1 MTDFHTYHLNL
12 MKLAYNNLI
21 KQPPFSDPAVTAMDA
36 EFLEQFSAL
45 IEGYEQSETWAF
57 EEGQQI
63 LSRLVRAYP
72 HLVHL
77 VARDLFW
84 LFGGDCLHHMADEEL
99 DLFAQLDEARAEA
112 ERRGEDFDYLAERTR
127 LFN

>member
-21 KQPPFSDPAVTAMDA
+21 KQPPFNDPAIKADDA
-36 EFLEQFSAL
+36 EFLEQFEAL
-45 IEGYEQSETWAF
+45 AKGFEKNETWAF

-84 LFGGDCLHHMADEEL
+84 LFGGECLHHMADEEL
-99 DLFAQLDEARAEA
+99 ERFAELDEARAEA
-112 ERRGEDFDYLAERTR
+112 ERKGEPFDYLSERTR

>member
-21 KQPPFSDPAVTAMDA
+21 KHAPFNDPAIAADDA
-36 EFLEQFSAL
+36 EFLEQFEAL
-45 IEGYEQSETWAF
+45 VKGYENNEHWTF
-57 EEGQQI
+57 DEGQLI

-84 LFGGDCLHHMADEEL
+84 LFGGECLHHMADDEL
-99 DLFAQLDEARAEA
+99 ERFAELDEARAEA
-112 ERRGEDFDYLAERTR
+112 ERKGEAFDYLSERTR

>member
-1 MTDFHTYHLNL
+1 MTDFYTYHLNL

-21 KQPPFSDPAVTAMDA
+21 KQPPFNDPVISADDA
-36 EFLEQFSAL
+36 EFLEQFEAL
-45 IEGYEQSETWAF
+45 AKGFEKNETWAY

-72 HLVHL
+72 QLVHL

-99 DLFAQLDEARAEA
+99 ERFAELDEARAEA
-112 ERRGEDFDYLAERTR
+112 ERKGEAFDYLSERTR